1 MGMGM
6 KDTFNLIDVDS
17 NRIQTV
23 RNVRPRINQV
33 DFPLIIEDACHTR
46 SVDIPSVSLTG
57 MHHREVFPFEVMKLE
72 FKRRLVVLTIFQIQI
87 HIHRLAQMLKPEHIH
102 CQT

>member
-1 MGMGM
+1 MVFNALICADQGRQSRKMIVMSMGM

-17 NRIQTV
+17 KRIQTV
-23 RNVRPRINQV
+23 RNVRPSINQV

-57 MHHREVFPFEVMKLE
+57 MHH
-72 FKRRLVVLTIFQIQI
+72 
-87 HIHRLAQMLKPEHIH
+87 
-102 CQT
+102 

>member
-1 MGMGM
+1 MGM

-23 RNVRPRINQV
+23 RNVRPSINQV

-46 SVDIPSVSLTG
+46 SVDIPSVSLSG
-57 MHHREVFPFEVMKLE
+57 MNH
-72 FKRRLVVLTIFQIQI
+72 
-87 HIHRLAQMLKPEHIH
+87 
-102 CQT
+102 